1 MWQASIHR
9 WFGFEHVWKILKGF
23 WRLQPR
29 SVRGAFLNL
38 DVLFSSSRFWQ
49 GYCRGACLAALTT
62 NERIACNRPEKDDKE
77 EKIGGRPLIIP
88 EAKIPGLFVL
98 IPARSLYQ
106 LQACELILSN
116 RKKVIETMIS
126 PSKTYIKFH
135 VHITVYTNIIQYL
148 PRVYG
153 SSKIRVI
160 AVVSWMIDL

>member
-1 MWQASIHR
+1 
-9 WFGFEHVWKILKGF
+9 
-23 WRLQPR
+23 
-29 SVRGAFLNL
+29 VRGAFLNL

-49 GYCRGACLAALTT
+49 GYCALTT

-116 RKKVIETMIS
+116 RKKS
-126 PSKTYIKFH
+126 H
-135 VHITVYTNIIQYL
+135 
-148 PRVYG
+148 
-153 SSKIRVI
+153 
-160 AVVSWMIDL
+160 